1 MILAPSAVWIS
12 IASVRQHGQS
22 APLAARL
29 LAVPLVVPL
38 AVPRWRVRLL
48 RLLRVCLP
56 ALAGSVLSVA
66 SVLTHIEHEPAM
78 GDQSRPSGGLAE
90 AGRGS
95 GQPEAWPGTQRSLRR
110 ASWPKPAPA
119 GRRLSQLGLDIGPH
133 PHPHPNPNPN
143 PNPRSS
149 PGRSGRS
156 TLRCSRYCRSRA
168 TSWASG

>member
-29 LAVPLVVPL
+29 LAVPL

-56 ALAGSVLSVA
+56 ALAGSVLSIA
-66 SVLTHIEHEPAM
+66 SVRTHIEHEPAM

-95 GQPEAWPGTQRSLRR
+95 GQPEACPGAKR
-110 ASWPKPAPA
+110 KPPV
-119 GRRLSQLGLDIGPH
+119 RQLAEG
-133 PHPHPNPNPN
+133 
-143 PNPRSS
+143 
-149 PGRSGRS
+149 
-156 TLRCSRYCRSRA
+156 
-168 TSWASG
+168 